1 MLNNKYLWTTFLITK
16 SICHSVF
23 LSKKAVLG

>member
-16 SICHSVF
+16 SFCHSVF
-23 LSKKAVLG
+23 LSK